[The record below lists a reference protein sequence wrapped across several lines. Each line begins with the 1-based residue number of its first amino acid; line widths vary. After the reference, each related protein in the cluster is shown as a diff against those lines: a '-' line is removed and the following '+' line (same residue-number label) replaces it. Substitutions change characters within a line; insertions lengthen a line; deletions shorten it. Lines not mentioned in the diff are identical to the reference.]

1 MKHLGTKKLISQRL
15 VLRKITEK
23 DAEEIYNGYV
33 NQPEFLYYWNKSKRT
48 LEEEKKSLVNIE
60 EKYKSLDYYNWGIT
74 LKETGKIIGIIS
86 LDVININETVEVN
99 YALDNRFVNLGY
111 MTEALNL
118 VKEFCINEVKVNRFQ
133 ACCVVEN
140 TASKKVMKKCSM
152 QSEGILRNYIIL
164 KDGYHDAYIYSAIK
178 GKSNE

>member
-1 MKHLGTKKLISQRL
+1 MEHLGTKILTSKRL

-48 LEEEKKSLVNIE
+48 LEEEKISLVNIE
-60 EKYKSLDYYNWGIT
+60 EKYKNLDYYNWIIT

-86 LDVININETVEVN
+86 LDVMSINETVEVN

-118 VKEFCINEVKVNRFQ
+118 VKQFCINDLKVNRFQ
-133 ACCVVEN
+133 ARCVIEN
-140 TASKKVMKKCSM
+140 EASRKVMEKCDLKK
-152 QSEGILRNYIIL
+152 EGVLKQYILL
-164 KDGYHDAYIYSAIK
+164 KDRYHDAYIYATLNRK
-178 GKSNE
+178 K